1 MIIIFSKHALD
12 RLQAR
17 PLDKGRVEG
26 TLSDPDNII
35 KKTDHFVA
43 VKKFDNKVILV
54 AYRKQNDMFYVI
66 TVISSSKV
74 DKYLK
79 KQ

>member
-1 MIIIFSKHALD
+1 MIVIFSKHALD
-12 RLQAR
+12 RLHAR
-17 PLDKGRVEG
+17 PLDKERVES
-26 TLSDPDNII
+26 TLGNPDNTI

-43 VKKFDNKVILV
+43 VKKFENRVILV
-54 AYRKQNDMFYVI
+54 AYREQNGMVYVI

-79 KQ
+79 R